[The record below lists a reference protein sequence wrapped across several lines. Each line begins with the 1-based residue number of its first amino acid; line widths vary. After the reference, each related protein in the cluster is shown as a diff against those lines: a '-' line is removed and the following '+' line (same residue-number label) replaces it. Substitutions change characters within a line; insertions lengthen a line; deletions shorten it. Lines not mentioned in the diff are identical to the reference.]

1 MSVLTELQEAVAAV
15 ATAAAPSV
23 VGIGSRTRGSGVV
36 IADGAVLTN
45 AHNLR
50 GGEVTVRFAD
60 GRATRGTVAGVDW
73 DGDLAVVTVD
83 TAGTHADRLVGGGA
97 TIGSAVFAAAATPS
111 GGARVSFGFVSSV
124 ERAFRG
130 PGGRRISGSLEHTAP
145 LAPGSSGSA
154 LLDADGR
161 ARRPQHEPG
170 RRGLLPRAAG
180 RRVAEV
186 AGRCPRP
193 RRVQGAPAA
202 GHRGRAGARLAPAA
216 PVGRAARSVTACS
229 SVASRTARRGRG
241 AGSPRATCSSR
252 PAGKA
257 IDDVDAIHEIL
268 RDAGFPL
275 ELTLVR
281 APRSGPSRSRR
292 RRRPTASAG
301 GGEGEAPSGPDEAT
315 RLSAAGPLNVRAAS
329 QAAQP
334 GGLAL
339 DLHRDRHVPAEPA
352 GTSPVGATTTRNM
365 MSPWVE
371 AP

>member
-73 DGDLAVVTVD
+73 DGDLAVVSVD
-83 TAGTHADRLVGGGA
+83 TTGTTPIAWSSEGA

-154 LLDADGR
+154 LLDAGGALVGLNTNRVGEGFYLALPADGSLKAR
-161 ARRPQHEPG
+161 VDALTRGESTERPRLGIAVAPAHVARRL
-170 RRGLLPRAAG
+170 RRSVGLPERDGVLVRGVEDGSPAAAAG
-180 RRVAEV
+180 IAEGDLLV
-186 AGRCPRP
+186 G
-193 RRVQGAPAA
+193 AA
-202 GHRGRAGARLAPAA
+202 GKP
-216 PVGRAARSVTACS
+216 
-229 SVASRTARRGRG
+229 
-241 AGSPRATCSSR
+241 
-252 PAGKA
+252 
-257 IDDVDAIHEIL
+257 IDDVDGIHEIL

-275 ELTLVR
+275 EVTLVR
-281 APRSGPSRSRR
+281 GTEERTVTVQAPSTDAGE
-292 RRRPTASAG
+292 TAS
-301 GGEGEAPSGPDEAT
+301 PDE
-315 RLSAAGPLNVRAAS
+315 
-329 QAAQP
+329 
-334 GGLAL
+334 
-339 DLHRDRHVPAEPA
+339 
-352 GTSPVGATTTRNM
+352 PVH
-365 MSPWVE
+365 
-371 AP
+371 